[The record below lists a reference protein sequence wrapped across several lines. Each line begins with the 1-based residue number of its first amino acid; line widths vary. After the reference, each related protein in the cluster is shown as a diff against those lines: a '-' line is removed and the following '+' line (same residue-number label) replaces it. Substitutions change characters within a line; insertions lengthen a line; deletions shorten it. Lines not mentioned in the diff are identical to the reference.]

1 MSEFMRLHDY
11 SKWNWRW
18 KWKIGH
24 IDTTRLYALS
34 NTLATFEVQ
43 FMKKL
48 INTEAGL
55 RKSVAYKK
63 AVK

>member
-11 SKWNWRW
+11 SKWNWIW

-24 IDTTRLYALS
+24 IDTTCLYALS
-34 NTLATFEVQ
+34 NTLATFEAQ

-55 RKSVAYKK
+55 KKSVAYKK